1 METTTLICPAP
12 LRDQCATL
20 CAALAGP
27 AGAGMFVQP
36 LYADSAEPSHY
47 YSSGWIAEAFR
58 DALPRTTINEEG
70 EPVTRP
76 ADLPEL
82 VAMAASAGIET
93 TEAALGALL
102 QQCDVSDQPWRAAAA
117 RLGLSS
123 KPIYP
128 EVEA

>member
-1 METTTLICPAP
+1 MEITTLICPAP

-36 LYADSAEPSHY
+36 LYTDSDTPSHY

-58 DALPRTTINEEG
+58 DALPRTTIDEEG

-76 ADLPEL
+76 ADLAAL
-82 VAMAASAGIET
+82 VAMAAQAGIT
-93 TEAALGALL
+93 ITEAELGALL
-102 QQCDVSDQPWRAAAA
+102 DQCDVSDQPWRVAVA
-117 RLGLSS
+117 RLGLSVN
-123 KPIYP
+123 PVYE
-128 EVEA
+128 EVV